1 MRFRSVVVG
10 LVALIVAS
18 PTGFASAEG
27 EGGPCNG
34 KTTSSQRIEA
44 HLVGKASRTSPKVI
58 VHVESNADG
67 VITGELVFERGR
79 DRVLVGRW
87 CRLWSGGEGGA
98 AGHEGVVHVLGT
110 ETRRDG
116 TQHLIRVDVT
126 NSEGGE
132 VRVRTRSLSHGGHS
146 ESVETEHGWTSL
158 TGEGWLPLSRLRIR
172 SVLG

>member
-10 LVALIVAS
+10 LVALVVAS

-34 KTTSSQRIEA
+34 KTTPSQRIEA
-44 HLVGKASRTSPKVI
+44 HLVGKASRIVPKVI
-58 VHVESNADG
+58 MHVESNADG
-67 VITGELVFERGR
+67 VITGELVFERGL
-79 DRVLVGRW
+79 DRVSVVNW
-87 CRLWSGGEGGA
+87 CRLWSGGEGGT

-116 TQHLIRVDVT
+116 TQRLIRVDVK

-132 VRVRTRSLSHGGHS
+132 VRVRTRSLSH
-146 ESVETEHGWTSL
+146 ETEHGWTSL
-158 TGEGWLPLSRLRIR
+158 TGEGWLSLVRLRIR
-172 SVLG
+172 GTFG

>member
-27 EGGPCNG
+27 AGGPCNG
-34 KTTSSQRIEA
+34 NTTPLQRIEA
-44 HLVGKASRTSPKVI
+44 HLIGKASRTAPKVI

-79 DRVLVGRW
+79 DRVLVERW
-87 CRLWSGGEGGA
+87 CRLWSGGNEGESS
-98 AGHEGVVHVLGT
+98 HEGVVHLLGT
-110 ETRRDG
+110 DTQRDG
-116 TQHLIRVDVT
+116 TQRLVRVDVKS
-126 NSEGGE
+126 SEGGK

-146 ESVETEHGWTSL
+146 ESVESEHGWTSL